1 MILVKTIEDLNTAIQ
16 SREKEIHIDTDRL
29 IISST
34 IWLYS
39 NVKIVGKKDITTIE
53 LEKGSNCHIISNK
66 TPCNNIRLENLRF
79 EGNGK
84 YQKRNK
90 DDKELAFS
98 CAIYLKNCSNI
109 HISGIFAKEIRQ
121 TGIHFSSCSDIKIND
136 IWVQTVGWSI
146 LSTYNSNNIEANRV
160 SGTWAGLDIQHSG
173 IHIDGGENIA
183 LKNSYISNC
192 TGNGIMFDNTAGD
205 ISNFKVENSFVHNC
219 KRGISLSANYQKNMT
234 SGNLNF
240 ISSNNDVG
248 IMVANSSNIKISD
261 CTVFN
266 NKKGIELLG
275 RKGVND
281 VVLVNN
287 KVVNNTVN
295 YDISNNTQNLKTE
308 HNVEYTYSPATMN
321 LSQQNCEVNSV
332 NKEELL
338 AKYKELS
345 VTYKD
350 DKNNIIIG
358 NFDKENFKVTFKGSD
373 CLCIFNKP
381 RNTIGSIE
389 FQADNGT
396 FCLEENSDLKGR
408 TRLGINCVLSIGKNL
423 ALGGAIDF
431 RLAEGAKV
439 IIGNDCMFAQKVLFA
454 TDDTHPIFDVTTKQR
469 INRSADIKVNDHV
482 WIAEGARILKG
493 TTIAE
498 GSVIGMYSLLS
509 HKNIPNNSIAVGNP
523 VRVVKKNIAWE
534 KNFLNDKPY
543 VYTTA
548 DDSFKN
554 FKYYN
559 LTKENNN
566 E

>member
-1 MILVKTIEDLNTAIQ
+1 MITVKTFKDLEEALEKKESKIQ
-16 SREKEIHIDTDRL
+16 INADKLVINH
-29 IISST
+29 T

-39 NVKIVGKKDITTIE
+39 NIEIIGKKDKTTIV
-53 LEKGSNCHIISNK
+53 LEKGSNCHIMSNK
-66 TPCNNIRLENLRF
+66 NPCNNIRIENLRF
-79 EGNGK
+79 EGNGQ
-84 YQKRNK
+84 YQTRNK

-98 CAIYLKNCSNI
+98 CAIYLKSCSDIRINN
-109 HISGIFAKEIRQ
+109 IFANEIRQ
-121 TGIHFSSCSDIKIND
+121 TGVHFSSCSDIKINN

-146 LSTYNSNNIEANRV
+146 LSTYNSSNLEANMV
-160 SGTWAGLDIQHSG
+160 SGALAGLDIQHSG
-173 IHIDGGENIA
+173 IHIDGGENIT

-205 ISNFKVENSFVHNC
+205 LSNFKVENSFVHNC

-240 ISSNNDVG
+240 ISLNNDVG

-275 RKGVND
+275 RKGVSD

-287 KVVNNTVN
+287 KVINNTVN

-308 HNVEYTYSPATMN
+308 HNVDYIYSPASMS
-321 LSQQNCEVNSV
+321 LSQPNSEV
-332 NKEELL
+332 NKEGLL

-350 DKNNIIIG
+350 DKNNIILG
-358 NFDKENFKVTFKGSD
+358 DFDKENFKVTFKGKD

-389 FQADNGT
+389 FQADNGI
-396 FCLEENSDLKGR
+396 FCLDENSDLKGR
-408 TRLGINCVLSIGKNL
+408 TRLGVDCVLTIGKNL

-454 TDDTHPIFDVTTKQR
+454 TDDTHPIFDVATKQR
-469 INRSADIKVNDHV
+469 VNKSADIKVNDHV

-543 VYTTA
+543 IYTTA

-559 LTKENNN
+559 MTKENNN